1 MTGYKPCPVCKSA
14 DNVHMF
20 RIRSAYSGDYTYY
33 VICGRFKCRLWAL
46 FGKRASWG
54 ANENEALKY
63 WDWYAESL
71 GWKRVD

>member
-1 MTGYKPCPVCKSA
+1 MTEYKPCPVCHKT

-20 RIRSAYSGDYTYY
+20 RIRHARTGFCDYQ
-33 VICGRFKCRLWAL
+33 VACGNFKCRLWAL

-71 GWKRVD
+71 DWKRLD